1 MCNVTFVID
10 ESGAKGYADKRENV
24 VGELGVVAGYFIPN
38 TCLPK
43 AQSDLSDIAKKYRWN
58 NKCHIADLDPNH
70 QDLLRSDIFAYLLSV
85 QARWTYEAMYVDGF
99 HSGERLASEIIRA
112 AKERRS
118 SNVRVSRNKREEAL
132 LHVELFKGAFGKA
145 MAFCVDNFGQPVCIN
160 VMTDKV
166 GKSTLNKFHKG
177 ADRLLSIGNP
187 KITKV
192 SGFDPDTGAFV
203 KGTITSE
210 ITDGAELL
218 GDFSGV
224 QYGIEESPSVLT
236 LAADVLANSV
246 HHYLRLLQKLTP
258 GCPLNTAR
266 SISGH
271 PLSSIAYDTSVDG
284 VEASQVADTIF
295 RHPNRS
301 NV

>member
-1 MCNVTFVID
+1 MRNVTFVID
-10 ESGAKGYADKRENV
+10 ESGAKGYADKRENI

-43 AQSDLSDIAKKYRWN
+43 AQSDLSDIAKKFRWN
-58 NKCHIADLDPNH
+58 NKCHIADLDPND
-70 QDLLRSDIFAYLLSV
+70 QGLLRSDIFAYLLSV
-85 QARWTYEAMYVDGF
+85 QARWVYEAMYVDGF
-99 HSGERLASEIIRA
+99 HSGERLASEMIRA
-112 AKERRS
+112 TKEKRS
-118 SNVRVSRNKREEAL
+118 SNVRVSRNKREEAP

-145 MAFCVDNFGQPVCIN
+145 MAFCVDNCGQPVCIN

-166 GKSTLNKFHKG
+166 GKSTLNKFRKG
-177 ADRLLSIGNP
+177 ADRLLNIGNP

-192 SGFDPDTGAFV
+192 SGFDPDASAV
-203 KGTITSE
+203 VEGTITSE
-210 ITDGAELL
+210 ITGGAELL

-246 HHYLRLLQKLTP
+246 RHHLMSLQKLTP
-258 GCPLNTAR
+258 RCPLNTAR
-266 SISGH
+266 SMSGH
-271 PLSSIAYDTSVDG
+271 LLSSIVYGTSIEG
-284 VEASQVADTIF
+284 VEALQVGDTIF